1 MKKNLLFF
9 LLLCIGA
16 LTLPTPANAQNT
28 LTVADGTTTNRY
40 VPVYGYYADAYLRCQ
55 TIYTADALDAAAV
68 GNSMNGGT
76 ITGLTYYLS
85 TSASDPWIGTWEV
98 KMMEVPASSLSGFVD
113 MTNATT
119 VYTGTLNGT
128 SSTLS
133 ITLTTPYTYQGGN
146 LLIEVSQTT
155 NDDYYDA
162 YFYGVSATG
171 ASWQGYSYS
180 TWSSITGSV
189 QNFIP
194 KTTFTYIPGSS
205 GPMCFDPTGLT
216 SSVTASEATISWNA
230 PTAGDSPQG
239 YQVCCLPSTDVFD
252 AATATW
258 TAATDTFYTFTNLIA
273 GTTYTAHVRSVCG
286 TDFYSNGNASVE
298 FTPGMCVYTFNLV
311 DAFGDGW
318 NGNKIEVSVNGNL
331 LTTLTISS
339 GFSNTVSLM
348 LPDVGNLELT
358 WVEGS
363 YSGETSFTVT
373 DPFGAVVYSCPD
385 GSALT
390 DGATFYTGTVN
401 CTPPACP
408 KPTGVTVSNVT
419 SDGATLTWT
428 ASGTPDS
435 FEVEYGPE
443 GFAPGT
449 GAGVTVTV
457 PATATTTTLT
467 GVPAGIVYTV
477 YVRAICGNDA
487 SDWTTGVPFSPG
499 SYTMN
504 ATGWDTLRTC
514 SVVIYDDGGA
524 TGEYSGNCNTYL
536 VVYPDAPGR
545 VVQLSGTVYVEG
557 GSYDNLVI
565 YDGVGTTDELERFD
579 SDSPVTISTPITST
593 TGPLTIYFFS
603 DGSVFKSGF
612 ELIVNCVSS
621 TCFPPTGIHASVTTN
636 SAIIEWDEVAENH
649 IGYQAEWNGSILPDQ
664 MGNPDIITGTLF
676 SFSGL
681 TSGDSYTVRVRTV
694 CAAGDTSA
702 WSDVYTFQTD
712 CPPITSLPYI
722 EGFESAAIPTCWKA
736 IDGDGDGNNWV
747 IWSNDSDGAY
757 SHSGNNN
764 ITSFSYDVFSEEGEG
779 LTPNN
784 WLISPSFTLPT
795 PCNLS
800 LVWYAQSMASN
811 WPEPLDVLLSTTG
824 RDTAAFTTTILSLD
838 TVPGVYT
845 QYTYSLANY
854 AGQTVTFAFVH
865 RNVEDMLGVNLDDM
879 GVVETPEVVTSDATA
894 IATTTATLNGFVNG
908 NNLSAYGFEWKATAD
923 ADYTVDTLSTGTQT
937 GAIGFNLANLTP
949 NTTYTFR
956 TFAND
961 ENGFVFYGVEKT
973 FTTEQLPCPAPANLT
988 VADINTESARLTWA
1002 SQLPTTGSYNVYLNN
1017 TLLTQTPVSELT
1029 YLLTGLTPGTSYD
1042 VTVAMVCNGT
1052 EGPSETRTFSTPC
1065 IREGI
1070 FAIGD
1075 TNSTLSYY
1083 YLPLNTY
1090 FNYSYTQQLFLASEM
1105 GRANI
1110 ITNIAFNLVN
1120 TASATMQNVK
1130 IYLGHTTKNEFASNT
1145 DTIPFSALT
1154 EVYSGDLNFS
1164 PGWNTFELDQPFAY
1178 NGNDNLVL
1186 ALFDNVYDY
1195 PGSSYKF
1202 LCASTGDNY
1211 LALDYY
1217 SDSQIPNPTSLTSYT
1232 GNKYRRQYHNV
1243 VKFGYCDNSTCVPP
1257 MVSVG
1262 NVTAHD
1268 AEVSWTPGYH
1278 ESAWG
1283 MQYKGENDND
1293 WTTVTLTP
1301 NSPNPYSLSN
1311 LTPNTAHTLRMWSIC
1326 GDSELSDTT
1335 QTTFSTLPTC
1345 VAPTGLAVSAVTAND
1360 ATLTWTAIGTPVSFE
1375 VEYDEAA
1382 NFTHGN
1388 GTSVIVPAVA
1398 TTATQTTSLANLAPN
1413 RTYAV
1418 YVRAI
1423 CGAGDTSTWS
1433 MTTFTTPCGT
1443 ETMPWSENFDN
1454 WTSKSP
1460 CWSFLSGAF
1469 SGTPTVSSSAWGLNS
1484 SYGNYITISGKALT
1498 MNVYSTYNYWA
1509 VTPPINITSNTAML
1523 NVDVAVSA
1531 YSSATTNYDAND
1543 TLAFAITTDNGT
1555 TYTTLQ
1561 VFNNT
1566 ELNAL
1571 GNAYTTLSVPV
1582 SGYNGQTVRFAIF
1595 AGSAASG
1602 GDNRIVIDNVSVDE
1616 APSCLVPTGVDV
1628 NSVTATTAT
1637 LTWTPGGNESAWDI
1651 YVPSTSADVPG
1662 VNPDNMYSIIA
1673 TSYTVTDL
1681 PSNSICTLYV
1691 RANCGNE
1698 KSNWVSKTFTTP
1710 CGTINVPYTENF
1722 ESYSSSEYPACWSRY
1737 PNYSNT
1743 SYPSVNTYSGHLSSN
1758 SLYFYSGTA
1767 SSYMAILPEL
1777 SLGQDTAMSDLWV
1790 TFYYS
1795 FNPAYNSS
1803 NGKMIVGVM
1812 EDPTH
1817 PEETFTPVDTVQ
1829 HTAPTTWEFQKVRLT
1844 NYTGNGK
1851 YIAFKNLT
1859 TASYAGYFID
1869 DVTVELMPSC
1879 MEPENLAITDM
1890 TNTSATLTWTPGNTE
1905 TLWEVGY
1912 VQSDVEPVAMPTNWE
1927 STTTPSYTFTGL
1939 TPLTT
1944 YTAYVRSNCGNDG
1957 VSNPVSFNFTAGTYT
1972 MGTVRSLTTCQAV
1985 IYDDGGADGNYSSY
1999 RNDTLT
2005 IYPEVQGNLVQV
2017 SGFISVEGSS
2027 WDYLDIYDGAGTT
2040 DLLLHDNSN
2049 VRPHTIQT
2057 ITSTTGPLTLYFK
2070 SDSGT
2075 EYAGLEL
2082 FVTCVPPCEAPSEV
2096 VGTTISN
2103 NQSNLT
2109 FGYDQQAQGINLE
2122 LQYKATNATSWS
2134 SSISVQDIT
2143 YTLMG
2148 LDNNTTYDVRV
2159 RSVCG
2164 NADAQYYSEWVN
2176 GTIDIACPA
2185 PSIPDATYYDY
2196 DATTVILSWDYTGS
2210 PTFNVMRV
2218 EGNNTTIIDMA
2229 YEDDPENYFADDL
2242 TPNTE
2247 YTFYVRSICNN
2258 GLDTSAWSN
2267 PITFTTPET
2276 CPTPTGLTA
2285 SDVTVNGATLT
2296 WTATGTP
2303 DGFEVE
2309 YGPAGF
2315 VHGDGST
2322 VTVPA
2327 VATTSMQTTPL
2338 TNLTSNTSYEVY
2350 VRAVCGNDHSD
2361 WSLVASFTTLC
2372 DAVTLP
2378 YTETFESNSS
2388 AINCWST
2395 EGPGSWTIG
2404 TGDYTSTGSYQG
2416 TQNAL
2421 ITHTYTGNVTKFISP
2436 VLDGVQNGLRLDFA
2450 YLMRSWSGDLDELR
2464 IYSRSAAGGTWQ
2476 LQATYTDE
2484 TVTWTAES
2492 ITIPGAVYQVAF
2504 EHTDNYGYGLGIDSV
2519 VFTPISADF
2528 CYAVTNLAV
2537 DSVTGHTA
2545 RISWMGDANSY
2556 TILDMAGG
2564 SVVATQAD
2572 TTYKFTN
2579 LASET
2584 QYTFG
2589 VVANCTSSNSDTV
2602 TVTFTTLISCPAP
2615 TGLTAEIVETD
2626 GIMFSVNGG
2635 GNAEGYQVEYG
2646 EIGFTQGQGTIVYEL
2661 ADATTQTF
2669 IAIDNLN
2676 ANTIYDFY
2684 VRAICGVG
2692 DTSAWSP
2699 VTTTAT
2705 ACGAV
2710 TLPYTE
2716 TFERTSGTRDCWEL
2730 VASANIGGNN
2740 GMGFFTM
2747 NGRPALRFSSYS
2759 SASDYNQYGFSPLM
2773 NVSSSATNLKVKVT
2787 YATYGSSDILNFGY
2801 VTSTDTV
2808 WDSADYTT
2816 TGSSDWQTAE
2826 FIIPATA
2833 TQVAI
2838 HYFGSYSWYAWIDTV
2853 AVTELTGEYCYAV
2866 TNLAVD
2872 SVTGH
2877 TARISWVGDANSY
2890 TILDMAGGSVVTTQ
2904 ADTTYKFTNLA
2915 SETQYTFGVVA
2926 NCTSSN
2932 SDTVTV
2938 TFTTLIS
2945 CPAPTGL
2952 TAELVE
2958 TTEIMF
2964 SVNGSGN
2971 VQGYQ
2976 VEYGATGFA
2985 HGQGSFVYE
2994 AVAATTNQ
3002 PLIVVD
3008 NLTANTTYD
3017 FYVRAICGTGD
3028 TSAWSGVTTE
3038 RTACGVIGTLP
3049 YTENFN
3055 SYTGTISTSTTT
3067 PTGYPDVE
3075 MPSCWKFP
3083 NRSTTTSTYPQA
3095 FLTSSSTYAVDG
3107 NCLFFKSSSATPLYA
3122 VLPLMS
3128 EDIDNLQVTFTYRN
3142 EGTTTSNGTLHVG
3155 YMTDPMDASTYVDV
3169 YTCEQTTTKTE
3180 ETVRYNTVTPSQN
3193 TTYYIAFK
3201 YEGGTSSN
3209 FYLSID
3215 DVMVDL
3221 IPSCPASTGLTAELV
3236 ETTEMMFSVNGGGS
3250 AEGYQVEYGE
3260 TGFTQGQGT
3269 IVYEQANATSQTLI
3283 VVDGLSAATT
3293 YDFYVRAICGVG
3305 DTSVW
3310 SSVTTETTAC
3320 NVISTFP
3327 YTENFDAVATGT
3339 LPVCWTNTNDV
3350 GETDWEVSDNP
3361 HGSVG
3366 THSGDNVMNFF
3377 QDSDGDQTSLQMPTF
3392 DLTSLTN
3399 PMLGFWYTNKAWAGD
3414 YDELNIYYRAS
3425 SSDAWTQLASYTTNM
3440 DTWTYDSLALPN
3452 PSATYQIKFEGLSNY
3467 GHGINLDDIVVKEM
3481 PVAGCFAPTDVTVSN
3496 ETYNSADV
3504 SWTDNANYTYELQ
3517 YREANAGLQQVD
3529 TTFNFSQQG
3538 YSNAESL
3545 DGVTVNIDDNIT
3557 FVASK
3562 NTGENEPK
3570 YYDTGSALRIYGG
3583 NKFVVTAA
3591 NGAVI
3596 TGVEI
3601 QAGSG
3606 SSNHPD
3612 MNYVVD
3618 NSQSQTSTASNA
3630 HYNVNNINAGTVTFT
3645 NPNTSGHLRMET
3657 LTIHYTLPGTESTW
3671 TAIVPATSPT
3681 TLDNLT
3687 PETDYEVRV
3696 RTICAAGDTSDW
3708 SNVVPFSTEEFICG
3722 APVKLSV
3729 NDITMNSAEVVWS
3742 DDGTYPTELQYKLPD
3757 TPAQSVGTTFDF
3769 SQQGYT
3775 NAQNLDGVTINI
3787 DNNIAFVANRH
3798 GGTAPAYYTSGSALR
3813 FYGKNN
3819 FVVTAN
3825 NGVVITGIEIEA
3837 VDKTNINW
3845 SSDDGQ
3851 TGSINANEPFDI
3863 SPLTANTV
3871 TVTNPASSGHMKMKS
3886 LTVHYTILGTEGTWI
3901 SMANVTSPVQLTG
3914 LMPNTNYSVRLRN
3927 ICSASDTSVWT
3938 NTDFTTLGCQTI
3950 TNTLTETA
3958 CNSFTWDGT
3967 TYTTSGEYTKTYTLA
3982 NGCDSVVTLNL
3993 TVNNSRTN
4001 TLTETA
4007 CDSFTWDGTTY
4018 TTTGNY
4024 VKTYTAA
4031 NGCDSVVTLHLTV
4044 NNSVT
4049 KTLMETACDSFIWA
4063 GTTYTTTGNYVKTYM
4078 AANGCD
4084 STVTLHLTVNNSVT
4098 NAITETACNSYTWAG
4113 TTYTTS
4119 GEYVKTFTAA
4129 NGCDSTVTLNLTIN
4143 TPRNTS
4149 TTIVA
4154 CGEYT
4159 WTEGT
4164 GQTYTVGG
4172 HYYYSHNDANGC
4184 TQVDTL
4190 HLTIQP
4196 ATNVTIMADHTDIL
4210 LHESVTLTASG
4221 AAQYLWNTNDQTS
4234 VITVSPTA
4242 TGNYTYSVT
4251 GKNVLGTCPTT
4262 AEITIHV
4269 DECMPARSTETIVA
4283 CDSFAWHG
4291 TVYTASTNTPT
4302 YTIPNGAASG
4312 CDSIVTLHL
4321 TINNSVTNSITEV
4334 ACDSFVWAGTTYTT
4348 SNDYVKT
4355 FTAVNGCDSVVTL
4368 HLIINNTVTNSI
4380 TEAACGSFVWDGTT
4394 YTASG
4399 DYVKTYTAANS
4410 CDSVVTLH
4418 LTINNPTHVA
4428 ITETACGSYT
4438 WVANNNTV
4446 YTQSGTYTYSHSDAN
4461 GCTQVDTLHLTI
4473 NAIPTVTVTGD
4484 DAIALYESAT
4494 MTASG
4499 ADTYVWNTG
4508 AQTATITVTPTA
4520 IGTATYTVV
4529 GTTNNCVSEPATF
4542 NVVVGR
4548 CRPAT
4553 YVETIVA
4560 CDSYTWHGTTY
4571 TASTDTATYTVV
4583 DGAASGCDSIVT
4595 LHLTINNSVTNA
4607 INEVAC
4613 DSYMWDGTTYTTS
4626 GDYVKTYTAANGCDS
4641 TVTLHLTINNSVTN
4655 AITEVACDSYTW
4667 NDSLYMV
4674 SGDYVQTLQTSA
4686 GCDSVVTLHLTV
4698 NNSVTS
4704 EFTENVCG
4712 SYTWNNVNYTQSGNY
4727 TQNFTAANGCD
4738 STVTLHLTVRPIP
4751 QVYVSGTTAI
4761 SRYQSTTL
4769 TAHGADSY
4777 LWNTQATTASITV
4790 TPLTSSSYSVVGTT
4804 DGCSS
4809 APSIVTVY
4817 VGDCIPAQGTE
4828 TVSACESYEWH
4839 GVTYTQSTTLA
4850 NAPTYTIRSG
4860 AANGCD
4866 SVVSLVLT
4874 IYRPT
4879 HTASTITECNSYTW
4893 HGTAYTESGT
4903 YTYSHPDAHG
4913 CTQVDTLHLTI
4924 IKPQNLAYEVS
4935 SCGTYYWH
4943 NQPRRRT
4950 GTYLYTYADDNGCM
4964 KTDTLYLTVYTPVH
4978 QGYNVSA
4985 CDSYEWF
4992 GHTYNRTGVYLYAHP
5007 DEHGCEQVDTLHLT
5021 INHSV
5026 AKEITDTGCGSFT
5039 WNNSV
5044 YTQSG
5049 NYTQTFTTAAGC
5061 DSVVTLHL
5069 TIYPVVTMNS
5079 ITGDTLIHEY
5089 ESATLVANA
5098 TGATSYEWVDA
5109 STSQVVGTAASITV
5123 SPMTTTTYS
5132 VVASNGHCASPSM
5145 SVTVRVLPCIP
5156 AQGVENVTACG
5167 SYEWHG
5173 VTYTQSTNTPTYTY
5187 ERLGGC
5193 DSVVTLNLTIN
5204 NPVANEL
5211 TLAACDAYTW
5221 NNVEYTTSGDYTQ
5234 TFTAANGCDSV
5245 VTLHLT
5251 INNAVAH
5258 EFSATGC
5265 GQYAWDNTVYNQS
5278 GDYVKTYTAA
5288 NGCDSVV
5295 TLHLTIYPMPVIT
5308 SVTGDTNIY
5317 EYESTTL
5324 TAQGMNVVEYTWV
5337 GQGVGQTLTV
5347 SPMQTTT
5354 YTVIGTSAD
5363 QCVSTEYV
5371 VTVHVLPCIPAQ
5383 GVENVTACGSYEW
5396 HGVTYTQ
5403 STTTPT
5409 YTYERQ
5415 GVCDSIVTLHLTI
5428 NNPAAEEFAAV
5439 ECDAYMWNNVEY
5451 TQSGD
5456 YTQTFTAANGCDSVV
5471 TLHLTINNS
5480 VATEFSDTGCGQYVW
5495 DNTVYTQSGNYVKQY
5510 TTAAGC
5516 DSVVTLHLTIYPIAV
5531 ITNVTGNTVIREY
5544 ESATLTAH
5552 GVNVAEYTWVGQ
5564 GVGQTLTVSPM
5575 QTTTYTVIGTSANN
5589 CASAEYQVTVHVLP
5603 CVPVQSVENVTACGS
5618 YEWHGVTYT
5627 QSTNTPTYIF
5637 ERLGGCDSV
5646 VTLHLTIYNPQNGSM
5661 NAQTCDDNYWW
5672 NGQNYTQSG
5681 TYTYEHQDDHGCT
5694 VVDTLHLTIMTPQH
5708 ASLTASAC
5716 GSYWWNGQNY
5726 TQSGTYTYSFVNQNG
5741 CTQVD
5746 TLHLTI
5752 NQPAVYEFSA
5762 VACEEYAWGNS
5773 VYNHSGDYVK
5783 HFTTAA
5789 GCDSLVTLHLTIN
5802 LPAFTEISA
5811 TSCGSYTWNDEVYTQ
5826 SGNYTQS
5833 FSTVAGCDSTVVLHL
5848 TIHNP
5853 QPRTYTAFNCGSYT
5867 WNGMTYMQSGTYT
5880 YEHPDQNGCTQVDT
5894 LHLTI
5899 GNPVATEFNATECV
5913 SYTWNNQVYY
5923 ASGTYMQTLHTAD
5936 GCDSVVTL
5944 HLTIL
5949 NPDFTVVNETACNS
5963 YTWNG
5968 QTYTQSGRYM
5978 ANLHNVNGCDSTVV
5992 LNLTVR
5998 YSITNDVYATA
6009 CGDYVWNNV
6018 KYTQT
6023 GAYTQTFT
6031 AANGCDSVVTL
6042 HLTIHN
6048 PQHQSVTDSECGV
6061 YMWNNTLYTQSGTY
6075 TYAHLDQNG
6084 CMQVDTLH
6092 LTIYNPVNEIFTI
6105 NACDSYTWFGTTY
6118 TQSGVYTHSHAD
6130 AHGCTQ
6136 IDTLNLTIYSTEP
6149 VVYNVDACGTYI
6161 WHGMFYTQSGTYTY
6175 RYFNNA
6181 GCEQTE
6187 VLNLTVHTPQHQSV
6201 TVSECGFYTWN
6212 NTVYT
6217 QSGTYT
6223 FAHFDNNGCTQ
6234 VDTLHL
6240 TIYTPQHAAVT
6251 VTECNA
6257 YTWHNTLYTQSG
6269 VYTYQHA
6276 DVHGC
6281 TQVDTLH
6288 LTILPA
6294 PVGHVVTVSECGSY
6308 TWYGQTYTQSGTY
6321 YHNFVNNSGCVGVDT
6336 LHLTIYTPQ
6345 HTAITVV
6352 ECESYIWNNTLY
6364 TQSGTYTYAHL
6375 DQNGCVQVDTLH
6387 LTLGQSQNIDLTM
6400 TECGS
6405 YTWHGQTYTQSGTYT
6420 YTLQGTAGCNHTETL
6435 HLIIFNPQH
6444 ESFTAG
6450 DCNSYTWHGQTYTQ
6464 SGNYYYSHLD
6474 ANGCT
6479 QVDTL
6484 HLTIYNSQPQT
6495 FTVSECESY
6504 TWHGTT
6510 YTQSGTYT
6518 YTTFTANGC
6527 EQVETLHL
6535 TIHNP
6540 VHQSFTAED
6549 CEYYTW
6555 HGVTYGQSGVYTYAH
6570 ADNFGCMQVDTLH
6583 LTIHQPQHYD
6593 LHVAD
6598 PGSSYTWNGVVYGQ
6612 SGTYTQ
6618 VLTDQFGCDSTV
6630 VLHLSL
6636 HTIGVEDY
6644 TLDGDV
6650 TVYPNPTR
6658 NRVTI
6663 GTTNMLSVEKLDI
6676 YDAYGKLLAT
6686 VNVNDADAEVDLSTY
6701 AAGTYFIRITTD
6713 KGVVTKRVV
6722 KQQ

>member
-16 LTLPTPANAQNT
+16 LTLPTPANAQLD
-28 LTVADGTTTNRY
+28 LTVADGTSPNQF
-40 VPVYGYYADAYLRCQ
+40 VPIYGFYADAYLRCQ
-55 TIYTADALDAAAV
+55 VVYPAADLAD
-68 GNSMNGGT
+68 MTGGT
-76 ITGLTYYLS
+76 ITSLTYYLYQPADAAW
-85 TSASDPWIGTWEV
+85 TGTWEV
-98 KMMEVPASSLSGFVD
+98 KLMEITASSLSDFVD

-119 VYTGTLNGT
+119 VYTGALDGT
-128 SSTLS
+128 SSTMT
-133 ITLTTPYTYQGGN
+133 ITFTTPYTYQGGN
-146 LLIEVSQTT
+146 LLIEVSETATGNYKSAQ
-155 NDDYYDA
+155 
-162 YFYGVSATG
+162 FYGVTAGTG
-171 ASWQGYSYS
+171 VSLQGYSYS
-180 TWSSITGSV
+180 GWSSISATDRE
-189 QNFIP
+189 FIP
-194 KTTFTYIPGSS
+194 KTTFTYLPGGS

-216 SSVTASEATISWNA
+216 SSATASEATISWNA
-230 PTAGDSPQG
+230 PAAGDSPQG
-239 YQVCCLPSTDVFD
+239 YQVCCLPSADAFD

-258 TAATDTFYTFTNLIA
+258 TAATGTSHTFA
-273 GTTYTAHVRSVCG
+273 GLTSGTAYTAHVRSVCG
-286 TDFYSNGNASVE
+286 TNFYSNGNASVE
-298 FTPGMCVYTFNLV
+298 FTPGICAYTFDL
-311 DAFGDGW
+311 DDSFGDGW
-318 NGNKIEVSVNGNL
+318 NGNEIEVSVNGNL

-339 GFSNTVSLM
+339 GSSYTTNVM
-348 LPDVGNLELT
+348 LPDGGNLELA
-358 WVEGS
+358 WVEGN
-363 YSGETSFTVT
+363 YSSEASFTVT
-373 DPFGAVVYSCPD
+373 DPFGMQLYACTN
-385 GSALT
+385 GSTLT
-390 DGATFYTGTVN
+390 DGDVFY
-401 CTPPACP
+401 
-408 KPTGVTVSNVT
+408 
-419 SDGATLTWT
+419 
-428 ASGTPDS
+428 
-435 FEVEYGPE
+435 
-443 GFAPGT
+443 
-449 GAGVTVTV
+449 
-457 PATATTTTLT
+457 
-467 GVPAGIVYTV
+467 
-477 YVRAICGNDA
+477 
-487 SDWTTGVPFSPG
+487 
-499 SYTMN
+499 
-504 ATGWDTLRTC
+504 
-514 SVVIYDDGGA
+514 
-524 TGEYSGNCNTYL
+524 
-536 VVYPDAPGR
+536 
-545 VVQLSGTVYVEG
+545 SGTV
-557 GSYDNLVI
+557 SC
-565 YDGVGTTDELERFD
+565 
-579 SDSPVTISTPITST
+579 TPI
-593 TGPLTIYFFS
+593 
-603 DGSVFKSGF
+603 
-612 ELIVNCVSS
+612 
-621 TCFPPTGIHASVTTN
+621 TCFPPTGLHASVTTN
-636 SAIIEWDEVAENH
+636 EATIGWDEVAENH
-649 IGYQAEWNGSILPDQ
+649 IGYQAEWNGSVLPG
-664 MGNPDIITGTLF
+664 MSGNPF
-676 SFSGL
+676 SFTGL
-681 TSGDSYTVRVRTV
+681 TPGGSYSVRVRTI

-702 WSDVYTFQTD
+702 WSNVYTFHTY
-712 CPPITSLPYI
+712 CNPITTFPYI
-722 EGFESAAIPTCWKA
+722 QGFEDGDIPACWGT
-736 IDGDGDGNNWV
+736 IDGDGDGYNWY
-747 IWSNDSDGAY
+747 ILPSPAMPHTGT
-757 SHSGNNN
+757 NN
-764 ITSFSYDVFSEEGEG
+764 IASVSYYYDEDSEIEEA

-800 LVWYAQSMASN
+800 LVWYAQSMAFN
-811 WPEPLDVLLSTTG
+811 WPDPLDVLLSTTG

-838 TVPGVYT
+838 TVPSVYT

-865 RNVEDMLGVNLDDM
+865 RNVTDMLGVNLDDV
-879 GVVETPEVVTSDATA
+879 GIVETPEVVTNDATA

-908 NNLSAYGFEWKATAD
+908 NNLLAYGFEWKTAAD
-923 ADYTVDTLSTGTQT
+923 ADYIVDTLSTGTQT

-961 ENGFVFYGVEKT
+961 ANGFVFYGDEKT
-973 FTTEQLPCPAPANLT
+973 FTTEQLPCPAPANLE
-988 VADINTESARLTWA
+988 VADIYYISATLNWV
-1002 SQLPTTGSYNVYLNN
+1002 SQLPTVGSYNVYLNN
-1017 TLLTQTPVSELT
+1017 TLLTATPISALT
-1029 YLLTGLTPGTSYD
+1029 YPLTGLNSNSDYEVR
-1042 VTVAMVCNGT
+1042 VTTVCDDE
-1052 EGPSETRTFSTPC
+1052 EGASATATFSTPC
-1065 IREGI
+1065 LAPTTVDIGEGTTSVNYI
-1070 FAIGD
+1070 PV
-1075 TNSTLSYY
+1075 NNY
-1083 YLPLNTY
+1083 
-1090 FNYSYTQQLFLASEM
+1090 YSYTYSQQIYTATELGGAKDINSISFQYANSLAS
-1105 GRANI
+1105 
-1110 ITNIAFNLVN
+1110 TNKN
-1120 TASATMQNVK
+1120 NVD
-1130 IYLGHTTKNEFASNT
+1130 IYLGHTTKESFTSTT
-1145 DTIPFSALT
+1145 DYIPVADLT
-1154 EVYSGDLNFS
+1154 LVYSGNLNCTQ
-1164 PGWNTFELDQPFAY
+1164 GWNTFELTTPFPY
-1178 NGNDNLVL
+1178 NGTDNLVV
-1186 ALFDNVYDY
+1186 AVDDNSGAYNDY
-1195 PGSSYKF
+1195 SYNF
-1202 LCASTGDNY
+1202 YVHTANSNMTLHY
-1211 LALDYY
+1211 R
-1217 SDSQIPNPTSLTSYT
+1217 SDSNNPDITSDLSSYT
-1232 GNKYRRQYHNV
+1232 GNLTTYRNNI
-1243 VKFGYCDNSTCVPP
+1243 KFGYCDP
-1257 MVSVG
+1257 
-1262 NVTAHD
+1262 NVTCIPPTIDSVTHITANSAVVHWTQGFQED
-1268 AEVSWTPGYH
+1268 AWVL
-1278 ESAWG
+1278 
-1283 MQYKGENDND
+1283 QYMGDTDDD

-1301 NSPNPYSLSN
+1301 NSTNPYSLPN
-1311 LTPNTAHTLRMWSIC
+1311 LTSNTGYTVRMWSIC
-1326 GDSELSDTT
+1326 GNDLSDTT
-1335 QTTFSTLPTC
+1335 QTTFTTPVSCP
-1345 VAPTGLAVSAVTAND
+1345 APTSPVISNVTANSVSFSWTPGGNESEWD
-1360 ATLTWTAIGTPVSFE
+1360 VYYSWQSTTDPTLTEGSITYTV
-1375 VEYDEAA
+1375 
-1382 NFTHGN
+1382 
-1388 GTSVIVPAVA
+1388 
-1398 TTATQTTSLANLAPN
+1398 TATSYTFTGLNPNTTYTAH
-1413 RTYAV
+1413 
-1418 YVRAI
+1418 VRAV
-1423 CGAGDTSTWS
+1423 CGDNDVSDYAEAS
-1433 MTTFTTPCGT
+1433 FTTLCGT

-1454 WTSKSP
+1454 WTSKST

-1469 SGTPTVSSSAWGLNS
+1469 SGTPTVASWAWTLNS
-1484 SYGNYITISGKALT
+1484 SYGDYITISGKALT
-1498 MNVYSTYNYWA
+1498 MNVFSTNNYWA

-1531 YSSATTNYDAND
+1531 WSSATTNYDAND

-1571 GNAYTTLSVPV
+1571 DNAYTTLSVPV

-1616 APSCLVPTGVDV
+1616 APSCPVPTGVTV
-1628 NSVTATTAT
+1628 ASMTATTAT

-1651 YVPSTSADVPG
+1651 YGPSTSADVPG
-1662 VNPDNMYSIIA
+1662 VNPDNMYSITA
-1673 TSYTVTDL
+1673 TSYTVTNL

-1722 ESYSSSEYPACWSRY
+1722 DSYSSNGYPTCWSRY

-1743 SYPSVNTYSGHLSSN
+1743 TYPYLNPNNPYSGIN
-1758 SLYFYSGTA
+1758 SLYFYSGTS

-1777 SLGQDTAMSDLWV
+1777 SLGPDTAMSDLWV

-1812 EDPTH
+1812 EVPTDPAS
-1817 PEETFTPVDTVQ
+1817 FTPVDTVQ
-1829 HTAPTTWEFQKVRLT
+1829 HTATTTWEFQKVRLT
-1844 NYTGNGK
+1844 NYNGNGK

-1869 DVTVELMPSC
+1869 DVTVEMMPSC
-1879 MEPENLAITDM
+1879 IEPENLAVSAV
-1890 TNTSATLTWTPGNTE
+1890 TSTSTTLTWTPGNTE
-1905 TLWEVGY
+1905 TSWEVGY
-1912 VQSDVEPVAMPTNWE
+1912 VQSDVEPVAIPTNWE
-1927 STTTPSYTFTGL
+1927 STTTPSYTFTNL
-1939 TPLTT
+1939 TPRTT

-1957 VSNPVSFNFTAGTYT
+1957 MSDPVSFNFTAGTYNMHSSGWDT
-1972 MGTVRSLTTCQAV
+1972 LRTCDMVIYDNGGANGDYSANCNSYLVIFPDVPGKLAQVSGSLDGEAGYDYLIIYDGVGTDNILLDLSEEEDDISNISPITSTTGPLTIYFQSDNSGQYEGFELTVSCVDAPSCLVTSTPTASDVTVDGATLTWTSNGNETQWDLYVADVTVDPTDEPSANSNPTYTVQNNPHTLTGLTTAHIYKAYVRANCGNDGVSEWSAPATFV
-1985 IYDDGGADGNYSSY
+1985 PGSYNMGSVRTITTCSAIIYDDGGVDGNYSSY

-2005 IYPEVQGNLVQV
+2005 IYPAVQGNLVQV
-2017 SGFISVEGSS
+2017 SGSISVEGSS
-2027 WDYLDIYDGAGTT
+2027 WDYLNIYDGAGTT
-2040 DLLLHDNSN
+2040 DLLLHDNSI

-2057 ITSTTGPLTLYFK
+2057 IISTTGPLTLYFH

-2082 FVTCVPPCEAPSEV
+2082 NVTCVPPCEAPNEV

-2103 NQSNLT
+2103 NQSDLT

-2122 LQYKATNATSWS
+2122 LQYKATDATNWS
-2134 SSISVQDIT
+2134 SSILVQDIS
-2143 YTLMG
+2143 YTLTG

-2164 NADAQYYSEWVN
+2164 NADAPYYSEWVT
-2176 GTIDIACPA
+2176 GTLDVACPA
-2185 PSIPDATYYDY
+2185 PTIPDASYYDY
-2196 DATTVILSWDYTGS
+2196 DATTIMLSWDNTGA

-2218 EGNNTTIIDMA
+2218 EGNNTTIIDMQ

-2242 TPNTE
+2242 TPNTT

-2258 GLDTSAWSN
+2258 GTDTSAWSN
-2267 PITFTTPET
+2267 AITFTTPET

-2285 SDVTVNGATLT
+2285 SDETTNSATLT

-2309 YGPAGF
+2309 YGPVGF

-2327 VATTSMQTTPL
+2327 VATTSTQTTPL

-2404 TGDYTSTGSYQG
+2404 TGDYYTSAGSYQG

-2421 ITHTYTGNVTKFISP
+2421 IKHGTTNNVTKFISP
-2436 VLDGVQNGLRLDFA
+2436 VLDDVQNGLRLDFA
-2450 YLMRSWSGDLDELR
+2450 YLMRRWSNDIDELR
-2464 IYSRSAAGGTWQ
+2464 VYSRSAAGGTWQ

-2484 TVTWTAES
+2484 TVTWTTES

-2504 EHTDNYGYGLGIDSV
+2504 EHTDKYGFGLGIDSV
-2519 VFTPISADF
+2519 VFTPMSADF
-2528 CYAVTNLAV
+2528 CYAVTNLAA
-2537 DSVTGHTA
+2537 DSVTARTA
-2545 RISWMGDANSY
+2545 RISWVGNANTY
-2556 TILDMAGG
+2556 TILNMADG
-2564 SVVATQAD
+2564 SVVTTQAD

-2579 LASET
+2579 LTPET

-2646 EIGFTQGQGTIVYEL
+2646 ETGFAQGQGTIVYEP
-2661 ADATTQTF
+2661 ADATSQT
-2669 IAIDNLN
+2669 IILIDGLT
-2676 ANTIYDFY
+2676 ANTSYDFY

-2692 DTSAWSP
+2692 DTSAWSG
-2699 VTTTAT
+2699 VTTEAT
-2705 ACGAV
+2705 ACGAI

-2716 TFERTSGTRDCWEL
+2716 TFESTSGTRDCWAL
-2730 VASANIGGNN
+2730 VASANIGGSN
-2740 GMGFFTM
+2740 GMGFVTV
-2747 NGRPALRFSSYS
+2747 NGRQTLRFSSFS

-2816 TGSSDWQTAE
+2816 NGNSDWQTAE

-2838 HYFGSYSWYAWIDTV
+2838 HYYGSWSYYGWIDTV

-2872 SVTGH
+2872 SVTAR
-2877 TARISWVGDANSY
+2877 TARISWVGNANTY
-2890 TILDMAGGSVVTTQ
+2890 TIINMADGSVVTTQ
-2904 ADTTYKFTNLA
+2904 ADTTYKLTNLTP
-2915 SETQYTFGVVA
+2915 ETQYTFGVVA

-2932 SDTVTV
+2932 SDAVYV
-2938 TFTTLIS
+2938 TFTTPIS

-2952 TAELVE
+2952 TAEIVE
-2958 TTEIMF
+2958 ADGIMF
-2964 SVNGSGN
+2964 SVNGGGN
-2971 VQGYQ
+2971 AEGYQ
-2976 VEYGATGFA
+2976 VEYGETGFA
-2985 HGQGSFVYE
+2985 QGQGTIVYE
-2994 AVAATTNQ
+2994 SADATSQT
-3002 PLIVVD
+3002 LIAID
-3008 NLTANTTYD
+3008 NLNANTVYD
-3017 FYVRAICGTGD
+3017 FYVRAICGVGD
-3028 TSAWSGVTTE
+3028 TSAWSPVITE
-3038 RTACGVIGTLP
+3038 STACDAASVP

-3067 PTGYPDVE
+3067 PTGYPAVE
-3075 MPSCWKFP
+3075 MPSCWNFL
-3083 NRSTTTSTYPQA
+3083 NRSTSSYRYPQA
-3095 FLTSSSTYAVDG
+3095 FLTSYSNYAVDG
-3107 NCLFFKSSSATPLYA
+3107 NCLFFASSSATPLYA

-3128 EDIDNLQVTFTYRN
+3128 EDIDNLQVTFTYLN
-3142 EGTTTSNGTLHVG
+3142 EGTNSSNGTLHVG
-3155 YMTDPMDASTYVDV
+3155 YMTDPMDANTYVDV

-3180 ETVRYNTVTPSQN
+3180 KTVRYNTVTPSQN

-3201 YEGGTSSN
+3201 YEGGSAN
-3209 FYLSID
+3209 KYYLGID
-3215 DVMVDL
+3215 DVTVDL
-3221 IPSCPASTGLTAELV
+3221 IPSCPAPTGLTAELV
-3236 ETTEMMFSVNGGGS
+3236 ETTEIMFSVNGGGN

-3260 TGFTQGQGT
+3260 TGFAQGQGT
-3269 IVYEQANATSQTLI
+3269 IVYEQANVTSQTLI
-3283 VVDGLSAATT
+3283 VVDGLSAATV
-3293 YDFYVRAICGVG
+3293 YDFYVRAICGAG
-3305 DTSVW
+3305 DTSAW
-3310 SSVTTETTAC
+3310 SGVTTETTAC
-3320 NVISTFP
+3320 DVISTFP
-3327 YTENFDAVATGT
+3327 YTENFDAVAIGT
-3339 LPVCWTNTNDV
+3339 LPVCWTNTRVAGLNDWKV
-3350 GETDWEVSDNP
+3350 VTPTSNP
-3361 HGSVG
+3361 SGAHSSSNAVQFKTSVRG
-3366 THSGDNVMNFF
+3366 NEAT
-3377 QDSDGDQTSLQMPTF
+3377 LQMPTF
-3392 DLTSLTN
+3392 NLTSLAT
-3399 PMLGFWYTNKAWAGD
+3399 PMLSFWYTNKKWSND
-3414 YDELNIYYRAS
+3414 QDTLKIYYRTSTSGSWNLLATY
-3425 SSDAWTQLASYTTNM
+3425 SDNVDSWTK
-3440 DTWTYDSLALPN
+3440 DSVLLPN
-3452 PSATYQIKFEGLSNY
+3452 PSTTYQILFKGISRY
-3467 GHGINLDDIVVKEM
+3467 GYGIHMDDIVVKEM
-3481 PVAGCFAPTDVTVSN
+3481 PVAGCFAPTDVAVSN

-3504 SWTDNANYTYELQ
+3504 SWTDAANYTYELQ

-3529 TTFNFSQQG
+3529 TTITATALAAANNL
-3538 YSNAESL
+3538 SNGDSIRSGIIDA
-3545 DGVTVNIDDNIT
+3545 NISYTGI
-3557 FVASK
+3557 K
-3562 NTGENEPK
+3562 NDCSNPPK
-3570 YYDTGSALRIYGG
+3570 YYNNGENIRLYSNTDG
-3583 NKFVVTAA
+3583 NGNGNSIKLTPS

-3596 TGVEI
+3596 TGLDITTSTSNTPTVSYSVDGGTSAEATRNGLVYTI
-3601 QAGSG
+3601 SG
-3606 SSNHPD
+3606 ISATTSLEFQNTNTNSSNTQLRVTQ
-3612 MNYVVD
+3612 M
-3618 NSQSQTSTASNA
+3618 
-3630 HYNVNNINAGTVTFT
+3630 TV
-3645 NPNTSGHLRMET
+3645 
-3657 LTIHYTLPGTESTW
+3657 HYTLPGTESTW

-3708 SNVVPFSTEEFICG
+3708 TNAVPFSTEEFICPV
-3722 APVKLSV
+3722 PVKMSV
-3729 NDITMNSAEVVWS
+3729 DNITMNSADVIWS
-3742 DDGTYPTELQYKLPD
+3742 DNGTYPTELQYKLPD
-3757 TPAQSVGTTFDF
+3757 TPAQSVDTTITVAALAAANNLSNGDNIGSGTIDAYISYSSTQN
-3769 SQQGYT
+3769 SAS
-3775 NAQNLDGVTINI
+3775 NA
-3787 DNNIAFVANRH
+3787 
-3798 GGTAPAYYTSGSALR
+3798 PKYYTANEAIHFYYGSNGSGNSMTLIPS
-3813 FYGKNN
+3813 
-3819 FVVTAN
+3819 
-3825 NGVVITGIEIEA
+3825 NGVVITSLELTTSSNNNTPTVNYS
-3837 VDKTNINW
+3837 VDGGTPVTATRSGQVYTISNISA
-3845 SSDDGQ
+3845 SSSLKFQ
-3851 TGSINANEPFDI
+3851 NANT
-3863 SPLTANTV
+3863 SNTQLRI
-3871 TVTNPASSGHMKMKS
+3871 TQLKIQ
-3886 LTVHYTILGTEGTWI
+3886 YTIPGTAGSWI

-3914 LMPNTNYSVRLRN
+3914 LTPNTTYSVRLRN
-3927 ICSASDTSVWT
+3927 ICAAGDTSVWEST
-3938 NTDFTTLGCQTI
+3938 EFTTLNCATAASD
-3950 TNTLTETA
+3950 TFATA
-3958 CNSFTWDGT
+3958 CNSFTWKGT
-3967 TYTTSGEYTKTYTLA
+3967 TYTATGEYTHTIPL
-3982 NGCDSVVTLNL
+3982 
-3993 TVNNSRTN
+3993 
-4001 TLTETA
+4001 
-4007 CDSFTWDGTTY
+4007 
-4018 TTTGNY
+4018 
-4024 VKTYTAA
+4024 A
-4031 NGCDSVVTLHLTV
+4031 NGCDSVVTLHLTINEPV
-4044 NNSVT
+4044 RDTITAVACNSYT
-4049 KTLMETACDSFIWA
+4049 WD
-4063 GTTYTTTGNYVKTYM
+4063 GTSYNASGDYEKTYS

-4084 STVTLHLTVNNSVT
+4084 SIVTLR
-4098 NAITETACNSYTWAG
+4098 
-4113 TTYTTS
+4113 
-4119 GEYVKTFTAA
+4119 
-4129 NGCDSTVTLNLTIN
+4129 LTIN
-4143 TPRNTS
+4143 IPQNTS
-4149 TTIVA
+4149 TTVVA

-4164 GQTYTVGG
+4164 GQTYTVSGP
-4172 HYYYSHNDANGC
+4172 YYFSHMDANGC

-4190 HLTIQP
+4190 RLTVQP
-4196 ATNVTIMADHTDIL
+4196 ATNVSILATQTDIL

-4221 AAQYLWNTNDQTS
+4221 AAQYAWNTYEQTAT
-4234 VITVSPTA
+4234 ITVTPTA
-4242 TGNYTYSVT
+4242 MGNYTYIVT
-4251 GKNVLGTCPTT
+4251 GTNVLGTCPSSDT
-4262 AEITIHV
+4262 ITIHV
-4269 DECMPARSTETIVA
+4269 DECMPARSTETVVA
-4283 CDSFAWHG
+4283 CDSFTWHG
-4291 TVYTASTNTPT
+4291 TTYTQSMNTPT

-4312 CDSIVTLHL
+4312 CDSIITLNL
-4321 TINNSVTNSITEV
+4321 TINHTVTNTITEV
-4334 ACDSFVWAGTTYTT
+4334 ACDSFVWDGTKYTASGIYEKTYTAA
-4348 SNDYVKT
+4348 N
-4355 FTAVNGCDSVVTL
+4355 NCDSVVTL
-4368 HLIINNTVTNSI
+4368 NLTINNTVTNSV
-4380 TEAACGSFVWDGTT
+4380 TAVACDSFVWDGTT

-4399 DYVKTYTAANS
+4399 DYVKTYTAANN

-4418 LTINNPTHVA
+4418 LTINFPSNVA

-4438 WVANNNTV
+4438 WVDNNNTV
-4446 YTQSGTYTYSHSDAN
+4446 YTESGTYTYSHTDQN
-4461 GCTQVDTLHLTI
+4461 GCTQVDTLYLTI
-4473 NAIPTVTVTGD
+4473 NAIPTVTVNGD

-4494 MTASG
+4494 LTASG
-4499 ADTYVWNTG
+4499 ADSYTWNTG
-4508 AQTATITVTPTA
+4508 DQTATITVTPTA
-4520 IGTATYTVV
+4520 IGTAIYTVV

-4613 DSYMWDGTTYTTS
+4613 DSYTWDGTTYTTS
-4626 GDYVKTYTAANGCDS
+4626 GNYVKTYTAANGCDS
-4641 TVTLHLTINNSVTN
+4641 TVTLTLTINNSVTN
-4655 AITEVACDSYTW
+4655 TITEVACDSYTW
-4667 NDSLYMV
+4667 NDSLYTE
-4674 SGDYVQTLQTSA
+4674 SGDYVQTLQTAA

-4698 NNSVTS
+4698 NSSVTS

-4712 SYTWNNVNYTQSGNY
+4712 SYTWNNVNYTQSGNF
-4727 TQNFTAANGCD
+4727 TQIFTAANGCD

-4751 QVYVSGTTAI
+4751 QVYVTGNTAI

-4769 TAHGADSY
+4769 TAHGADNY
-4777 LWNTQATTASITV
+4777 LWNNQATTAAITV
-4790 TPLTSSSYSVVGTT
+4790 TPLNSASYSVIGTT

-4809 APSIVTVY
+4809 APAIVTVY
-4817 VGDCIPAQGTE
+4817 VGDCIPAQGAE
-4828 TVSACESYEWH
+4828 TVSACESYVWH
-4839 GVTYTQSTTLA
+4839 GVTYTHNTTLA
-4850 NAPTYTIRSG
+4850 NAPTYTIRGG

-4874 IYRPT
+4874 IYTPA
-4879 HTASTITECNSYTW
+4879 HTATTLTECNSYNW
-4893 HGTAYTESGT
+4893 HGTVYTESGT
-4903 YTYSHPDAHG
+4903 YTYAHPDAHG
-4913 CTQVDTLHLTI
+4913 CTQVDTLHLNI

-4950 GTYLYTYADDNGCM
+4950 GTYMYTYADENGCS
-4964 KTDTLYLTVYTPVH
+4964 KTDTLYLTVYNPVH
-4978 QGYNVSA
+4978 QSYTVTA
-4985 CDSYEWF
+4985 CDNYEWF
-4992 GHTYNRTGVYLYAHP
+4992 GHSYNRTGTYIYTHS

-5026 AKEITDTGCGSFT
+5026 ATEITETGCGSYT
-5039 WNNSV
+5039 WNDSV
-5044 YTQSG
+5044 YTQNG
-5049 NYTQTFTTAAGC
+5049 NYTQTFTTASGC

-5069 TIYPVVTMNS
+5069 TLYPVVTMNS

-5089 ESATLVANA
+5089 ESATLVAHA

-5109 STSQVVGTAASITV
+5109 STSQVVGTTASITV

-5132 VVASNGHCASPSM
+5132 VVASNGHCASPST

-5156 AQGVENVTACG
+5156 AQGVEDVTACG

-5173 VTYTQSTNTPTYTY
+5173 VTYTQSTNTPTFTIN
-5187 ERLGGC
+5187 RQGMC

-5211 TLAACDAYTW
+5211 TLVECNAYTW

-5251 INNAVAH
+5251 INNSVVN

-5265 GQYAWDNTVYNQS
+5265 GQYTWDNTTYNQS
-5278 GDYVKTYTAA
+5278 GDYVKTFTAA

-5308 SVTGDTNIY
+5308 SVTGNTNIH

-5324 TAQGMNVVEYTWV
+5324 TANGVNVAEYTWV

-5403 STTTPT
+5403 STSTPT
-5409 YTYERQ
+5409 FTYERQ
-5415 GVCDSIVTLHLTI
+5415 GMCDSVVTLHLTI
-5428 NNPAAEEFAAV
+5428 NTPVATEFAV
-5439 ECDAYMWNNVEY
+5439 VNCNAYTWNNVEY
-5451 TQSGD
+5451 VESGD

-5480 VATEFSDTGCGQYVW
+5480 MATEFSDTGCGQYVW

-5510 TTAAGC
+5510 TTANGC

-5531 ITNVTGNTVIREY
+5531 IASVSGNTVIREY
-5544 ESATLTAH
+5544 ESTTLTAN

-5564 GVGQTLTVSPM
+5564 GVGQTITVSPM

-5603 CVPVQSVENVTACGS
+5603 CVPVQSVENVTACGA

-5627 QSTNTPTYIF
+5627 QSTNTPTFTY
-5637 ERLGGCDSV
+5637 ERQGMCDSV
-5646 VTLHLTIYNPQNGSM
+5646 VTLHLTIYNPQNSSM
-5661 NAQTCDDNYWW
+5661 NAQTCDGSYEW
-5672 NGQNYTQSG
+5672 NGTTYTQSG
-5681 TYTYEHQDDHGCT
+5681 TYTYEHQDNHGCT
-5694 VVDTLHLTIMTPQH
+5694 VVDTLRLTIMTPQH

-5716 GSYWWNGQNY
+5716 SSYWWNGQNY

-5752 NQPAVYEFSA
+5752 NQPAVSEFTA

-5783 HFTTAA
+5783 HFTTVN
-5789 GCDSLVTLHLTIN
+5789 GCDSMVTLHLTIN
-5802 LPAFTEISA
+5802 NPVYMEFTA
-5811 TSCGSYTWNDEVYTQ
+5811 TACGNYNWNNVFYAQSGDYTQ
-5826 SGNYTQS
+5826 TFTMVN
-5833 FSTVAGCDSTVVLHL
+5833 GCDSVVTLHL
-5848 TIHNP
+5848 TINNP

-5867 WNGMTYMQSGTYT
+5867 WNGMTFVQSGTYT

-5899 GNPVATEFNATECV
+5899 GYPVATEFNATGCE
-5913 SYTWNNQVYY
+5913 SYTWNNQTYH
-5923 ASGTYMQTLHTAD
+5923 ASGTYMQTLHTVD

-5944 HLTIL
+5944 HLTIFT
-5949 NPDFTVVNETACNS
+5949 PDLTVVNETACDS

-5968 QTYTQSGRYM
+5968 QTYTQSGRYT
-5978 ANLHNVNGCDSTVV
+5978 ANLHNVNGCDSMVV
-5992 LNLTVR
+5992 LNLTINN
-5998 YSITNDVYATA
+5998 SIEQDVYETA
-6009 CGDYVWNNV
+6009 CGSYAWNNV
-6018 KYTQT
+6018 FYAQSGT
-6023 GAYTQTFT
+6023 YTQTFT

-6042 HLTIHN
+6042 HLTVNN
-6048 PQHQSVTDSECGV
+6048 PTHQATTVSECGA
-6061 YMWNNTLYTQSGTY
+6061 YLWNNTLYTQSGTY
-6075 TYAHLDQNG
+6075 TFAHLDQNG

-6092 LTIYNPVNEIFTI
+6092 LTIYNPVNEIFTV

-6118 TQSGVYTHSHAD
+6118 TQSGVYTHQHAD
-6130 AHGCTQ
+6130 AHGCMQ
-6136 IDTLNLTIYSTEP
+6136 IDTLNLTIYSTAP
-6149 VVYNVDACGTYI
+6149 VTINVDACGTYI
-6161 WHGMFYTQSGTYTY
+6161 WHGMLYAQSGTYTY

-6187 VLNLTVHTPQHQSV
+6187 VLHLTVHTPQHQAV
-6201 TVSECGFYTWN
+6201 TVSECGSYLWN

-6240 TIYTPQHAAVT
+6240 TIYTPQHTAVT

-6269 VYTYQHA
+6269 TYTYAHT
-6276 DVHGC
+6276 DNHGC

-6288 LTILPA
+6288 LTILPTPA
-6294 PVGHVVTVSECGSY
+6294 GHVVTVSECGSY
-6308 TWYGQTYTQSGTY
+6308 TWYGQTHTQSGTY
-6321 YHNFVNNSGCVGVDT
+6321 YHNFTDNNGCVGVDT

-6345 HTAITVV
+6345 HTAVTVV
-6352 ECESYIWNNTLY
+6352 ECGSYIWNNTLY
-6364 TQSGTYTYAHL
+6364 MQSGTYTYAHL
-6375 DQNGCVQVDTLH
+6375 DQNGCTQVDTLH
-6387 LTLGQSQNIDLTM
+6387 LTLGHSQNVDLTV

-6420 YTLQGTAGCNHTETL
+6420 YTQNGTAGCIHTETL
-6435 HLIIFNPQH
+6435 HLIIFHPQH

-6464 SGNYYYSHLD
+6464 SGTYYYSHLD

-6484 HLTIYNSQPQT
+6484 HLTIYGSQPQT
-6495 FTVSECESY
+6495 FNVSECESY

-6518 YTTFTANGC
+6518 YTTYTVNGC
-6527 EQVETLHL
+6527 EQIETLHL

-6540 VHQSFTAED
+6540 VHQSYTAED

-6570 ADNFGCMQVDTLH
+6570 VDNFGCMQVDTLH

-6593 LHVAD
+6593 FHVAD

-6618 VLTDQFGCDSTV
+6618 VFTDQFGCDSTV

-6636 HTIGVEDY
+6636 HTIGVEEY
-6644 TLDGDV
+6644 TLDNDV

-6663 GTTNMLSVEKLDI
+6663 GTTNLSVEKLDI

-6686 VNVNDADAEVDLSTY
+6686 INVNDADAEVDLSTY